1 MTMQASDTAVRRS
14 ITVEAPIERAFSVFT
29 DGIGTWWNPEH
40 HLTEVKEMVFDPFV
54 GGHIRDISADG
65 TECRW
70 SRVLA
75 YDKPNRIVFS
85 WDIALDW
92 TIESDPEK
100 TSEIEVRFTAEGP
113 DRTHVELEHRN
124 LERHGNGWESMRSA
138 VDAPNGW
145 NLQAFAD
152 AAAAS

>member
-1 MTMQASDTAVRRS
+1 MTTQTSDTSVRRS

-29 DGIGTWWNPEH
+29 DDIGTWWNPEH
-40 HLTEVKEMVFDPFV
+40 HLIEVKEMRFDPFV
-54 GGHIRDISADG
+54 GGHVSDIGVDG
-65 TECRW
+65 SECRW

-75 YDKPNRIVFS
+75 YDKPSRVVFS

-92 TIESDPEK
+92 TIETDPEK

-113 DRTHVELEHRN
+113 DRTLVELEHRN
-124 LERHGNGWESMRSA
+124 LERHGDGWESMRSA

-145 NLQAFAD
+145 NLQPFAD
-152 AAAAS
+152 AVAAA

>member
-14 ITVEAPIERAFSVFT
+14 ITVRAPIERAFSVFT
-29 DGIGTWWNPEH
+29 DGIGSWWNPEH
-40 HLTEVKEMVFDPFV
+40 HLIETKEMVFDPFV
-54 GGHIRDISADG
+54 GGHVRDVGVDG
-65 TECRW
+65 NECRW

-92 TIESDPEK
+92 TIETDPER

-113 DRTHVELEHRN
+113 DRTLVELEHRN
-124 LERHGNGWESMRSA
+124 LERHGDGWESMRSA

-145 NLQAFAD
+145 NLEPFAD
-152 AAAAS
+152 AVATA